1 MGLFGKDKKP
11 DPKEQV
17 NEWSRKIR
25 KEKNGLDRQI
35 RQIQRGE
42 AQAVASIKQAAK
54 KNDPDSAK
62 ILAREVVNARKAVT
76 RIHTAKANL
85 NSVEMQMKA
94 QAAQLRIAGSLSKST
109 EVMKSMQ
116 QLVKLPEIQQTM
128 MEMSKEMCKA
138 GIMEE
143 MMEDAMETLEPED
156 LEEDIQ
162 TEVDKVISELTADK
176 NAKEK
181 PALKTQDTLRLPEV
195 PGSSTIRDEEEPAE
209 EEEVEEDLAEMQSR
223 LQALR
228 S

>member
-1 MGLFGKDKKP
+1 MGLFGKDKKA

-17 NEWSRKIR
+17 NEWSKKIR
-25 KEKNGLDRQI
+25 KERNQLDRQI
-35 RQIQRGE
+35 RQIQRSE

-85 NSVEMQMKA
+85 SSVEMQMKA
-94 QAAQLRIAGSLSKST
+94 QASQLRIAGCLSKST
-109 EVMKSMQ
+109 DVMKSMQ
-116 QLVKLPEIQQTM
+116 QLVKMPEIQKTM
-128 MEMSKEMCKA
+128 MEMSKEMMKA
-138 GIMEE
+138 GIIEE
-143 MMEDAMETLEPED
+143 MMEDTMESMEPED
-156 LEEDIQ
+156 LEEDVQ
-162 TEVDKVISELTADK
+162 LEVDKVLSELTADK
-176 NAKEK
+176 SAAKDKPTMEK
-181 PALKTQDTLRLPEV
+181 QGSIRLPEV
-195 PGSSTIRDEEEPAE
+195 PGATVREEETVE

>member
-1 MGLFGKDKKP
+1 MGLFGKDKKA

-17 NEWSRKIR
+17 KEWSSKIR
-25 KEKNGLDRQI
+25 KERNGLDRQI
-35 RQIQRGE
+35 RQIQRSE
-42 AQAVASIKQAAK
+42 AQAIVSIKQAAK

-85 NSVEMQMKA
+85 SSVEMQMKA
-94 QAAQLRIAGSLSKST
+94 QASQLRIAGCLSKST

-116 QLVKLPEIQQTM
+116 QLVKLPEIQETM
-128 MEMSKEMCKA
+128 MEMSKEMMKA

-143 MMEDAMETLEPED
+143 MLEDAMESAEPED
-156 LEEDIQ
+156 LEEDTQ
-162 TEVDKVISELTADK
+162 LEVDKILSELTADK
-176 NAKEK
+176 NVTKVKPGMEK
-181 PALKTQDTLRLPEV
+181 QGSIRLPEV
-195 PGSSTIRDEEEPAE
+195 PGATVRDEEPVE